1 MEEKMRT
8 GDLHFLL
15 VLLPSFLGIVGS
27 PKFYIAMIGT
37 QV

>member
-1 MEEKMRT
+1 MEEKMKT

-15 VLLPSFLGIVGS
+15 VLLLNFPGIVGS

-37 QV
+37 RV